1 MKYLIRSFSYIFH
14 PLFMPI
20 AGVILYFSI
29 SPRFFNSQF
38 LYSKIFAT
46 SIMTVII
53 PILSF
58 FMLKNLGQVTEIHL
72 KEVKE
77 RRYPLL
83 MQAAFTF
90 ILLQIV
96 FNGYEIPEL
105 YFYFVGIL
113 GSSIASLMLVFLKF
127 KASLHMIGI
136 AGLTTFILGL
146 SLHFGQNLLILLSIL
161 IVGMGGTASSRLEAK
176 AHTVPELIVG
186 FIVGL
191 IPQLLVFNYWL

>member
-1 MKYLIRSFSYIFH
+1 MKYLLRSFSYIFH

-20 AGVILYFSI
+20 AGVLVYFII

-38 LYSKIFAT
+38 LYSKIFAS
-46 SIMTVII
+46 SIMTIII

-58 FMLKNLGQVTEIHL
+58 YMLKNLGQVTDVHL

-83 MQAAFTF
+83 MQAGFTF
-90 ILLQIV
+90 ILLKIV
-96 FNGYEIPEL
+96 FDGYEIPEL

-113 GSSIASLMLVFLKF
+113 GSSIAALIMALLKF

-136 AGLTTFILGL
+136 VGLTTFILGL

-161 IVGMGGTASSRLEAK
+161 IIAIGGTASSRLEAK
-176 AHTVPELIVG
+176 AHTTIELVIGGIIG
-186 FIVGL
+186 F
-191 IPQLLVFNYWL
+191 IPQLLVFPYWL

>member
-20 AGVILYFSI
+20 AGVVLYFII

-46 SIMTVII
+46 SIMTIII

-58 FMLKNLGQVTEIHL
+58 YMLKNLGQVTEIHL
-72 KEVKE
+72 KAVNE
-77 RRYPLL
+77 RKYPLL

-90 ILLQIV
+90 LLLQIV
-96 FNGYEIPEL
+96 FDGYEIPEL

-113 GSSIASLMLVFLKF
+113 GSSIAALILVFFKF
-127 KASLHMIGI
+127 KTSLHMIGVS
-136 AGLTTFILGL
+136 GLATFILGL
-146 SLHFGQNLLILLSIL
+146 SLHFGKNLLPLLCIL
-161 IVGMGGTASSRLEAK
+161 IIAIGATASSRLEAK
-176 AHTVPELIVG
+176 AHTYRELIVG
-186 FIVGL
+186 CIVGFM
-191 IPQLLVFNYWL
+191 PQLLVFNYWL